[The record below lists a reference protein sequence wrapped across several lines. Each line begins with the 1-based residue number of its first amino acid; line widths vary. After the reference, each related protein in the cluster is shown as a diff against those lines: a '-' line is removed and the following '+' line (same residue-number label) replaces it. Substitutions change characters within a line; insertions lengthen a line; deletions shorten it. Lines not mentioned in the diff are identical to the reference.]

1 LGGIANFGA
10 YMTNTTLGGV
20 TGSSSAA
27 GVSLTPKSKNEQ
39 IGKNEFLTL
48 LVTQLKNQD
57 PEAPMDSKE
66 FAVQLAQ
73 FTQVEKLI
81 SIDEKLTA
89 QSDAATMGSMAG
101 YLGHNV
107 VLNSKEVAVKS
118 GQGGSLQVE
127 LSRDASAVTVQFL
140 NSRGEVVGQKDLG
153 PLDAGKRVV
162 SLEGVAV
169 PDGSY
174 VAKVVAT
181 NKFGGG
187 TFEPKVAT
195 VGMVSG
201 FIPGPSPKLIVNGR
215 EVSVAEVKE
224 VTIPPTT

>member
-1 LGGIANFGA
+1 
-10 YMTNTTLGGV
+10 MTNSTLGGV

-89 QSDAATMGSMAG
+89 QSDAAAMGSMAS
-101 YLGHNV
+101 YLGHEV
-107 VLNSKEVAVKS
+107 VLNSKEVAVKD
-118 GQGGSLQVE
+118 GQGGSLQVQ

-153 PLDAGKRVV
+153 PLDAGKSVV
-162 SLEGVAV
+162 SLDGVAV

-174 VAKVVAT
+174 LAKVVAS
-181 NKFGGG
+181 NKYGGG
-187 TFEPKVAT
+187 TFEPAVAA
-195 VGMVSG
+195 VGMVTG
-201 FIPGPSPKLIVNGR
+201 FIPGPTPKLIVNGR
-215 EVSVAEVKE
+215 EVSVAEVQE
-224 VTIPPTT
+224 VTVTPASK

>member
-1 LGGIANFGA
+1 
-10 YMTNTTLGGV
+10 MTNTTLGGV

-27 GVSLTPKSKNEQ
+27 GVQLTPKSKNEQ

-89 QSDAATMGSMAG
+89 QSDAAAMSSMAG

-107 VLNSKEVAVKS
+107 VLNSKEVAVKD
-118 GQGGSLQVE
+118 GQGGSLQVN

-140 NSRGEVVGQKDLG
+140 NAKGVVIGQKDLG
-153 PLDAGKRVV
+153 SMDAGKRVV
-162 SLEGVAV
+162 SLDGVGV

-174 VAKVVAT
+174 IAKVVAN

-187 TFEPKVAT
+187 TFEPTVAA
-195 VGMVSG
+195 VGMVTG

-215 EVSVAEVKE
+215 EVNVAEVKE
-224 VTIPPTT
+224 VTMTPTT